1 MVKAIFYT
9 NSSFADVEVRFDSQN
24 YTVTEGD
31 VVNITL
37 VTNTSD
43 YMFNFTVTL
52 QYMNGTA
59 TGESFKLE
67 IHRNSS
73 HSVHNEVHT
82 IVISLYVPVL
92 PSNWQLAVTMKLVH
106 TL

>member
-43 YMFNFTVTL
+43 YEFEFTVTL
-52 QYMNGTA
+52 QNMDLTT
-59 TGESFKLE
+59 TGESF
-67 IHRNSS
+67 NW
-73 HSVHNEVHT
+73 N
-82 IVISLYVPVL
+82 L
-92 PSNWQLAVTMKLVH
+92 PSQEHLTGA
-106 TL
+106 

>member
-9 NSSFADVEVRFDSQN
+9 NSSIADVEVQFDSQN

-43 YMFNFTVTL
+43 YEFEFTVTL
-52 QYMNGTA
+52 QYMDLTT
-59 TGESFKLE
+59 TGESF
-67 IHRNSS
+67 NW
-73 HSVHNEVHT
+73 N
-82 IVISLYVPVL
+82 L
-92 PSNWQLAVTMKLVH
+92 PSQEH
-106 TL
+106 

>member
-1 MVKAIFYT
+1 MRWSMWDYT
-9 NSSFADVEVRFDSQN
+9 INSSFPDIQLQFQPQN
-24 YTVTEGD
+24 YNVTEGD

-52 QYMNGTA
+52 QNMAGTA

-67 IHRNSS
+67 IHRN
-73 HSVHNEVHT
+73 T
-82 IVISLYVPVL
+82 
-92 PSNWQLAVTMKLVH
+92 
-106 TL
+106 

>member
-1 MVKAIFYT
+1 MVKAIFHT
-9 NSSFADVEVRFDSQN
+9 NSSFADVEVQFDPQN

-43 YMFNFTVTL
+43 YMFSFTVTL

-59 TGESFKLE
+59 TGESFNWKFTE
-67 IHRNSS
+67 
-73 HSVHNEVHT
+73 T
-82 IVISLYVPVL
+82 VL
-92 PSNWQLAVTMKLVH
+92 I
-106 TL
+106 